1 LEQVKNNLNDKRSSG
16 QPVAAV
22 LIEPTQQQTGYVASN
37 EFLSELRRVAHEHEA
52 ALIIDETS
60 TGCAASG

>member
-1 LEQVKNNLNDKRSSG
+1 MEQVKNNLNDKRSSG